1 MNEALVY
8 LSAILFLIAIFPVH
22 IINYIYISTGEK
34 YASVNVTVYR
44 LFTLLNINTV
54 RPPEP
59 QNGKNEEK
67 EESKLLTAGNW
78 LTIYNNLC
86 ITKIVQLGDYGLQ
99 NSDNAYLALEN
110 DMFTNVVYT
119 FVNMNGGRTKLR
131 NYSVL
136 NYEHANVNYYLKL
149 VGIINIMTLLKLFT
163 VFFWEKINE
172 R

>member
-67 EESKLLTAGNW
+67 EETFHTCMILIKILLSPVDYKPQVPGSNMEVE
-78 LTIYNNLC
+78 
-86 ITKIVQLGDYGLQ
+86 TKISQNETRSLLG
-99 NSDNAYLALEN
+99 
-110 DMFTNVVYT
+110 
-119 FVNMNGGRTKLR
+119 
-131 NYSVL
+131 
-136 NYEHANVNYYLKL
+136 
-149 VGIINIMTLLKLFT
+149 LLF
-163 VFFWEKINE
+163 
-172 R
+172 